1 MPRRSPSVT
10 PDLTLGYIELL
21 VLAGG
26 LLGGFVNGL
35 SGFGTGLAALSIW
48 LIVLAPTVAAPLVI
62 ILSII
67 GQLQSLPQLHKHINW
82 KRAWPFIAGGLAG
95 VPVGALIL
103 PLVLERTFKL
113 GVGIFLIVYC
123 AIMLMNQRNIAIVWG
138 GRTMDG
144 VIGLFG
150 GILGG
155 ISGLSGPIPTIWIG
169 LRGWSKDERRGVF
182 LGFSL
187 TILTTSLVAQWIGGF
202 VTWQVGKMVLV
213 ALPGTLFGVWC
224 GLKIYSRLGHG
235 LFDKAVL
242 AILMLAGLS
251 TVVAALD

>member
-1 MPRRSPSVT
+1 MT
-10 PDLTLGYIELL
+10 PDLTFGYTELL

-35 SGFGTGLAALSIW
+35 SGFGTGLAALSVW

-62 ILSII
+62 ILSAIA
-67 GQLQSLPQLHKHINW
+67 QLQSLPQLRKHIDW
-82 KRAWPFIAGGLAG
+82 QRTWPFIAGGLAG
-95 VPVGALIL
+95 VPIGVLIL
-103 PLVLERTFKL
+103 PLVSDRTFKL
-113 GVGIFLIVYC
+113 GVGTFLIVYC
-123 AIMLMNQRNIAIVWG
+123 AIMLMNRRDIAIAWG

-144 VIGLFG
+144 FIGLFG

-169 LRGWSKDERRGVF
+169 LRGWTKDERRGVF

-187 TILTTSLVAQWIGGF
+187 TILLISLAAQSVAGF
-202 VTWQVGKMVLV
+202 VTLQVGKMVLV

-224 GLKIYSRLGHG
+224 GLKIYKRMGHG
-235 LFDKAVL
+235 LFDKAML

-251 TVVAALD
+251 TVATALDWK